1 MKKKKNDYNDSM
13 VKNSQFSIK
22 NYGNSL
28 DKQLEVKPISF
39 FRKIKTIET
48 ENQSSSG
55 ANNGAN

>member
-13 VKNSQFSIK
+13 VKNSQFSNK

-28 DKQLEVKPISF
+28 DNQLNVKSDLF
-39 FRKIKTIET
+39 LGKIKTFKS